1 MDFDA
6 RRLRVQLPCGDET
19 LIACVF
25 GTCRLPSRIT
35 CLWRKPYCPA
45 WISVCGWRTDF
56 CPTFNTRICPDFS
69 EILCRAASV
78 PIPGCGISEEW
89 IQVELDDLP
98 ILREQ
103 LEGQLKV
110 VTEAIAKAEKQNK

>member
-1 MDFDA
+1 VDFEA
-6 RRLRVQLPCGDET
+6 RRLRVQLPCGDDT

-35 CLWRKPYCPA
+35 CLWRTPYCPA
-45 WISVCGWRTDF
+45 WISICGWRTDI

-69 EILCRAASV
+69 EILCRAGSQ

-110 VTEAIAKAEKQNK
+110 VNEAIAKADKQNK